1 MQNAKWL
8 FGLPWLKQCQRIFL
22 SLWSQMH
29 RDVAKEAIRV
39 FILDAFGEMPCRVCL
54 EKVLDPPVYTVTK
67 WVKSPEHGPLLVRSH
82 RFCPLFCRWGRWIY
96 QPPELRS
103 FLSMFSCDVTICFL
117 IFAWILC
124 AKFVI
129 RKDDVRVTTIS
140 FWNFAA
146 FASSVQIYDTKN
158 LYNKRICRNL
168 TRV

>member
-1 MQNAKWL
+1 
-8 FGLPWLKQCQRIFL
+8 
-22 SLWSQMH
+22 MH
-29 RDVAKEAIRV
+29 TDAAKEAIRV

-54 EKVLDPPVYTVTK
+54 EKVFDPPVYTVTK
-67 WVKSPEHGPLLVRSH
+67 WVKSPGHGPLLVRSH

-124 AKFVI
+124 AKFEI

-146 FASSVQIYDTKN
+146 FASSVKNTIQKINITKESAEIWHGFN
-158 LYNKRICRNL
+158 EEVRRIWGGASSGDF
-168 TRV
+168 